1 MTELGTTGDAARAD
15 KRRAAAR
22 ARTARIARAAAR
34 AQPPQHA
41 AELDHLTLQ
50 ELRTYRA
57 ALSVEEDRV
66 SYWRSIVQA
75 RLDVLNT
82 PGGRPADRLA
92 LQAALTTDR
101 VQRGRT
107 ALVRVVPH
115 SDVPPL
121 PDLAELWECP
131 PAPDD
136 EPARA
141 AYHGDLARAEA
152 TLSQY
157 RTALH
162 RQLQT
167 TTADLIAR
175 YRDEPN
181 SCLAALPHHRPTPAG
196 DHPPHNT

>member
-1 MTELGTTGDAARAD
+1 MTELGTTGDAPRAD

-75 RLDVLNT
+75 RLDVLHT

-121 PDLAELWECP
+121 PDLAELWERS

-141 AYHGDLARAEA
+141 AYHGDLTRAEA